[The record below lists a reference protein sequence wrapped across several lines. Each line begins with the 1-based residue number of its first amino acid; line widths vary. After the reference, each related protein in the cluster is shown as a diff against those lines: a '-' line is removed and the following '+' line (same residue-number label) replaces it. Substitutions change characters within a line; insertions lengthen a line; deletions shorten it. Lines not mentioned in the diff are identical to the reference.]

1 MSRFIQQKDINH
13 LVGILVEKA
22 VGFEAGPKQYF
33 SKLILKA
40 TLPKNLQAERAY
52 TWTGD
57 PELDAIRLVNWAVNQ
72 GVNPSDPKYETLG
85 SILAASLADW
95 GLEEQ
100 RWIVAFI
107 AVYGLYLDSNQLE
120 ELLRTYNVP
129 RIASQVPAEPQK
141 LGPAI
146 DWKGPTEEVE
156 LQSWLKPEPE
166 FIDVGYLKKV
176 IERAASVCRVDLEN
190 RGRSGTGVLIAPT
203 FLLTNY
209 HVLKKEPAEDI
220 QQNAKDVTLSFGC
233 ISGETS
239 ASAAVMFKLAGEA
252 PVLKSSPVEKLDYV
266 LLRVEDKVT
275 QVKGIEPSILS
286 DSFPDKGMALS
297 ILQHPGGQTLKLAMS
312 TNGVTGVYQN
322 RGLVQYVT
330 RTAGGSSGSPCFD
343 EDWKIIALHHAERSR
358 AFGAIR
364 EGILSR
370 SIHDDIKEYLP

>member
-1 MSRFIQQKDINH
+1 MSKIIKQQDINH
-13 LVGILVEKA
+13 LARILYEKA
-22 VGFEAGPKQYF
+22 VGFGDNPKQYF

-52 TWTGD
+52 NWTGD
-57 PELDAIRLVNWAVNQ
+57 PELDAIRLVNWAINQ
-72 GVNPSDPKYETLG
+72 GVNPGDPKYETLG
-85 SILAASLADW
+85 SILAASLTDW

-107 AVYGLYLDSNQLE
+107 AVYGLYLDSDQLG
-120 ELLRTYNVP
+120 ELLRAYNVP

-146 DWKGPTEEVE
+146 DWEGPTEEIE

-176 IERAASVCRVDLEN
+176 IERASSVCRVDLDKKE
-190 RGRSGTGVLIAPT
+190 RSGTGVLIAPT

-209 HVLKKEPAEDI
+209 HVLKEEPAEDI
-220 QQNAKDVTLSFGC
+220 QQNAKDLTISFGC

-239 ASAAVMFKLAGEA
+239 ASAALTFKLAGEA

-266 LLRVEDKVT
+266 LLRVENKVT

-297 ILQHPGGQTLKLAMS
+297 ILQHPAGQTLKLAMS